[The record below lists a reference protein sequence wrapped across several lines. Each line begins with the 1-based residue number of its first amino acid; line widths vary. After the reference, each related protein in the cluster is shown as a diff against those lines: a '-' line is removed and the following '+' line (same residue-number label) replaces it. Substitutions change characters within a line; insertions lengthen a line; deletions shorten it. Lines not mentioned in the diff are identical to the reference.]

1 MPGALD
7 GLKVIDLSRVL
18 GGPYCA
24 QMLADHGAE
33 VIKIEPPQGDETRLW
48 GPPFDADGISAY
60 FAGINRNK
68 RTIALDLSKPAGRDV
83 LLKLLA
89 DADVLIENFKTG
101 TMEKWGIGYDTLS
114 EKFPRLVHA
123 RVSGF
128 GADGP
133 LGGFPGY
140 DAMVQASAGLVS
152 VNGSPEGG
160 PVRIGVPVVDLSTGM
175 NACIGILMALY
186 ERNRSGKGQ
195 FVDATLYD
203 SAIALHQPHAPNYF
217 MAGQKPKLFGNS
229 HGNLAPYANFPTKGR
244 NIVIGAGNDGQFRK
258 LVQMLGKPEMADDPR
273 FRTNKDRLAH
283 KAEMEAELRALTKDR
298 DGEAFANELMRN
310 GVPSGAV
317 MEVPDVMEHPHT
329 KHRNMVWE
337 KDGYRNVG
345 NPVKLS
351 RTPLAPVAQQA
362 EDVRPGY
369 PRGAGRVRLFGDRD
383 RRAGRLGR
391 SAHRDQ
397 EELNGRLASTRE
409 AAKTIERRPK
419 ATEVDLCHR
428 LTCHFEQLGQ
438 LQHSSARTIDDGRE
452 AGEGI
457 VAPSVA
463 KLIENATRAHL
474 SSPARCKRRADM
486 PRYVLLLGVAMAAL
500 QRRRKWNSSVSADKR
515 LPVGIRATSTFGAPI
530 AVETILFMAYRQS
543 ST

>member
-1 MPGALD
+1 MPGALE

-24 QMLADHGAE
+24 QMLADHGAH

-60 FAGINRNK
+60 YAGINRNK
-68 RTIALDLSKPAGRDV
+68 RTVALDLSKPDGRTV
-83 LLKLLA
+83 LLKLLE

-101 TMEKWGIGYDTLS
+101 TMEKWGLGYDTLS
-114 EKFPRLVHA
+114 QKFPRLVHA

-133 LGGFPGY
+133 LGGYPGY

-152 VNGSPEGG
+152 VNGAPEAG

-175 NACIGILMALY
+175 NACMGILMALF
-186 ERNRSGKGQ
+186 ERTKSGKGQ

-217 MAGQKPKLFGNS
+217 MAGLKPKLFGNS

-258 LVQMLGKPEMADDPR
+258 LCKMLGKPEMADDPR
-273 FRTNKDRLAH
+273 FKTNKDRLAN
-283 KAEMEAELRALTKDR
+283 KAAMEAELAALTKDR
-298 DGEAFANELMRN
+298 DGESFANELMMN

-317 MEVPDVMEHPHT
+317 QEVPDVMEHPHT

-351 RTPLAPVAQQA
+351 RTP
-362 EDVRPGY
+362 
-369 PRGAGRVRLFGDRD
+369 
-383 RRAGRLGR
+383 
-391 SAHRDQ
+391 
-397 EELNGRLASTRE
+397 
-409 AAKTIERRPK
+409 
-419 ATEVDLCHR
+419 
-428 LTCHFEQLGQ
+428 
-438 LQHSSARTIDDGRE
+438 
-452 AGEGI
+452 
-457 VAPSVA
+457 PSVRSKPRKYGIDTRA
-463 KLIENATRAHL
+463 VLAEHGFSNQEIDKLIA
-474 SSPARCKRRADM
+474 S
-486 PRYVLLLGVAMAAL
+486 GVAL
-500 QRRRKWNSSVSADKR
+500 TEIRKA
-515 LPVGIRATSTFGAPI
+515 
-530 AVETILFMAYRQS
+530 
-543 ST
+543 

>member
-1 MPGALD
+1 MPEANPGALA

-18 GGPYCA
+18 GGPYCG

-33 VIKIEPPQGDETRLW
+33 VIKVEPPQGDETRLW
-48 GPPFDADGISAY
+48 GPPFDQEGISAY

-68 RTIALDLSKPAGRDV
+68 RTIALDLSKPEGRDV

-89 DADVLIENFKTG
+89 EADVLIDNFKTG
-101 TMEKWGIGYDTLS
+101 TMEKWGIGYADTLAK
-114 EKFPRLVHA
+114 KFPRLIHA

-140 DAMVQASAGLVS
+140 DAMVQASSGLVS
-152 VNGSPEGG
+152 VNGSPESG

-217 MAGQKPKLFGNS
+217 VAGAKPKLVGNS
-229 HGNLAPYANFPTKGR
+229 HGSLAPYSNFPTKGR
-244 NIVIGAGNDGQFRK
+244 NIVVGAGNDGQFRK
-258 LVQMLGKPEMADDPR
+258 LTQMLGKPELAADPR
-273 FRTNKDRLAH
+273 FKTNKDRVANRPAL
-283 KAEMEAELRALTKDR
+283 EAELRALTKDR
-298 DGEAFANELMRN
+298 DGESFANELMEN

-329 KHRNMVWE
+329 KHRGMVWE

-351 RTPLAPVAQQA
+351 RTPAS
-362 EDVRPGY
+362 
-369 PRGAGRVRLFGDRD
+369 PRSKPKKFGAD
-383 RRAGRLGR
+383 
-391 SAHRDQ
+391 
-397 EELNGRLASTRE
+397 
-409 AAKTIERRPK
+409 
-419 ATEVDLCHR
+419 
-428 LTCHFEQLGQ
+428 
-438 LQHSSARTIDDGRE
+438 
-452 AGEGI
+452 
-457 VAPSVA
+457 
-463 KLIENATRAHL
+463 TRAVL
-474 SSPARCKRRADM
+474 SEHGYSAAEIDK
-486 PRYVLLLGVAMAAL
+486 LVASGMAL
-500 QRRRKWNSSVSADKR
+500 TEIRK
-515 LPVGIRATSTFGAPI
+515 
-530 AVETILFMAYRQS
+530 
-543 ST
+543 

>member
-1 MPGALD
+1 MPGALE

-60 FAGINRNK
+60 YAGINRNK
-68 RTIALDLSKPAGRDV
+68 RTVALDLSKPEGRTV
-83 LLKLLA
+83 LLKLLE

-101 TMEKWGIGYDTLS
+101 TMEKWGLGYDTLS
-114 EKFPRLVHA
+114 QKFPKLVHA

-152 VNGSPEGG
+152 VNGAPEAG

-175 NACIGILMALY
+175 NTCMGILMALF
-186 ERNRSGKGQ
+186 ERTRSGKGQ

-217 MAGQKPKLFGNS
+217 MAGLKPKLFGNS
-229 HGNLAPYANFPTKGR
+229 HGNLAPYANFPTRGR

-258 LVQMLGKPEMADDPR
+258 LCKMLGKPELADDPR
-273 FRTNKDRLAH
+273 FKTNKDRLAN
-283 KAEMEAELRALTKDR
+283 KAAMEAELATLTKDR
-298 DGEAFANELMRN
+298 DGESFANELMMN

-317 MEVPDVMEHPHT
+317 QEVPDVMEHPHT

-351 RTPLAPVAQQA
+351 RTP
-362 EDVRPGY
+362 
-369 PRGAGRVRLFGDRD
+369 
-383 RRAGRLGR
+383 
-391 SAHRDQ
+391 
-397 EELNGRLASTRE
+397 
-409 AAKTIERRPK
+409 
-419 ATEVDLCHR
+419 
-428 LTCHFEQLGQ
+428 
-438 LQHSSARTIDDGRE
+438 
-452 AGEGI
+452 
-457 VAPSVA
+457 PSVRSKPRKYGIDTRA
-463 KLIENATRAHL
+463 VLAEHGFSDGEIDKLI
-474 SSPARCKRRADM
+474 SS
-486 PRYVLLLGVAMAAL
+486 GAAL
-500 QRRRKWNSSVSADKR
+500 TEIRKA
-515 LPVGIRATSTFGAPI
+515 
-530 AVETILFMAYRQS
+530 
-543 ST
+543 

>member
-68 RTIALDLSKPAGRDV
+68 RTIALDLSKPAGREV

-175 NACIGILMALY
+175 NACIGILMVLY

-203 SAIALHQPHAPNYF
+203 SAVALHQPHAPNYL
-217 MAGQKPKLFGNS
+217 MAGLKPKLVGNS
-229 HGNLAPYANFPTKGR
+229 HGSLVPYSNFPTKTR
-244 NIVIGAGNDGQFRK
+244 NIVVGAGNDGQFRK
-258 LVQMLGKPEMADDPR
+258 LTHMLGKPELADDPR
-273 FRTNKDRLAH
+273 FKTNKERVAH
-283 KAEMEAELRALTKDR
+283 RAELEAELRALLKDR
-298 DGEAFANELMRN
+298 DADTLSLELMQG
-310 GVPSGAV
+310 GVPSAAV
-317 MEVPDVMEHPHT
+317 LEVPDVMEHPHT
-329 KHRNMVWE
+329 RHRGMVWE
-337 KDGYRNVG
+337 KDGWRNVG

-351 RTPLAPVAQQA
+351 RTPPA
-362 EDVRPGY
+362 VRSKPKK
-369 PRGAGRVRLFGDRD
+369 FGLD
-383 RRAGRLGR
+383 
-391 SAHRDQ
+391 
-397 EELNGRLASTRE
+397 
-409 AAKTIERRPK
+409 
-419 ATEVDLCHR
+419 
-428 LTCHFEQLGQ
+428 
-438 LQHSSARTIDDGRE
+438 
-452 AGEGI
+452 
-457 VAPSVA
+457 
-463 KLIENATRAHL
+463 TRA
-474 SSPARCKRRADM
+474 
-486 PRYVLLLGVAMAAL
+486 VLAECGYSESEIDALVASDVAL
-500 QRRRKWNSSVSADKR
+500 TEMKKA
-515 LPVGIRATSTFGAPI
+515 
-530 AVETILFMAYRQS
+530 
-543 ST
+543 